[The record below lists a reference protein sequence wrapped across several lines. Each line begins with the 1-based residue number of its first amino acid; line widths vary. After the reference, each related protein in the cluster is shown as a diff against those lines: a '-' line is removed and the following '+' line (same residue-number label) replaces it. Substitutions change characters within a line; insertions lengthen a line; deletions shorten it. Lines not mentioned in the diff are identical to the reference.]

1 MYISDMRVKVSSTG
15 LYTYPDVVVVC
26 GEPRF
31 EDKELNILLNPKVIF
46 EVLSK
51 STEGCD
57 RGKKFEHFRSLQSL
71 SEYVLIAQDDPHVE
85 RFVRQLHN
93 QWLLSETN
101 DLNAVIQLQSIE
113 CELSLAEIYRK
124 ISFGR

>member
-1 MYISDMRVKVSSTG
+1 MRVKVSSTG